1 MTIKARYD
9 GKVLVPDE
17 PLDLAKDQEVLIEVQ
32 TILSEGE
39 KKGTGAE
46 LARSPIVGMW
56 ADREEMRDSV
66 AWVNEQRRRMERRE
80 I

>member
-32 TILSEGE
+32 ALAPQEKHGTAGE
-39 KKGTGAE
+39 F
-46 LARSPIVGMW
+46 ARSEIIGMW

>member
-1 MTIKARYD
+1 MTIKTRYD

-32 TILSEGE
+32 PLPALE
-39 KKGTGAE
+39 KNGTAAE
-46 LARSPIVGMW
+46 FARSEIIGMW

-66 AWVNEQRRRMERRE
+66 AWVNEQRRRMDRRE

>member
-1 MTIKARYD
+1 MTIKAHFD

-17 PLDLAKDQEVLIEVQ
+17 PLHLAKDQEVLIEVQ
-32 TILSEGE
+32 AVPAQEKNGTAEEFAGSE
-39 KKGTGAE
+39 
-46 LARSPIVGMW
+46 IIGMW

-66 AWVNEQRRRMERRE
+66 AWVNQHRRRIDRRE